1 MTGHG
6 IGLYPVDKQQDTSI
20 ADVPNLLLQKWIAPE
35 FTAVTE
41 LAADTIGEGDIAGMV
56 SLGVDYGAVALKRE
70 NGVLSMVAISGSQ
83 TFKMRR
89 HIPRTRWLSLKGLIS
104 CSSTPLRTAG
114 KYFSE
119 TALSC
124 FLSLKRMSQEI

>member
-56 SLGVDYGAVALKRE
+56 SLGVDYGAVALKGRMVCCRWWQYRE
-70 NGVLSMVAISGSQ
+70 ARPS
-83 TFKMRR
+83 K
-89 HIPRTRWLSLKGLIS
+89 
-104 CSSTPLRTAG
+104 
-114 KYFSE
+114 
-119 TALSC
+119 
-124 FLSLKRMSQEI
+124 

>member
-89 HIPRTRWLSLKGLIS
+89 HIPRTRWLSL
-104 CSSTPLRTAG
+104 
-114 KYFSE
+114 
-119 TALSC
+119 
-124 FLSLKRMSQEI
+124 